1 MYQGAPLIGSERLTQ
16 RMPAPP
22 EQIASMALE
31 LSMQVR
37 VRSQW
42 HEPTRVQAQ
51 RMLSFLGL
59 LFVINSP
66 LLLAVSVEAAQ
77 LVS

>member
-1 MYQGAPLIGSERLTQ
+1 
-16 RMPAPP
+16 
-22 EQIASMALE
+22 MALE

-77 LVS
+77 LVSWA